1 MCNMN
6 SRDSKK
12 YFKFLTKRDGGYC
25 QMCKVSIMTNS
36 IKEKLVKLLELKSQN
51 DEKLLQLDAESR
63 ILRKKIYSD
72 Y

>member
-1 MCNMN
+1 
-6 SRDSKK
+6 
-12 YFKFLTKRDGGYC
+12 
-25 QMCKVSIMTNS
+25 MTNS

-51 DEKLLQLDAESR
+51 DEKLLELDSESR